1 MNSVRC
7 WKALSAATLVALGHA
22 TIVVAGAN
30 PYFTLPLHAKPSSFE
45 SCQGYL
51 PVDCRNV
58 FPTVDVN
65 PGPTVVF
72 LFVMN
77 HSAVSQVVTAFEP
90 DPGWTFAFG
99 LWDCQPG
106 PVPIVVPAP
115 PFGPIAGTIQLT
127 FFDCLDTGALA
138 VLGRMAFIAGS
149 GCLYQTHSAYP
160 LGTHVM
166 DCAGGVDQIHPG
178 EEYRLGR
185 ICVGQGGYAPCYVMP
200 AVEAASWGRIKA
212 QYE

>member
-7 WKALSAATLVALGHA
+7 WKAPIAATLVALCHA
-22 TIVVAGAN
+22 TIAVAGAN
-30 PYFTLPLHAKPSSFE
+30 PYFTLPLHAKASSYE
-45 SCQGYL
+45 LCTGYL

-58 FPTVDVN
+58 HPTVNV
-65 PGPTVVF
+65 PSGPTVIF

-77 HSAVSQVVTAFEP
+77 YGRVAGVQTAFAP
-90 DPGWTFAFG
+90 DPNWIFLFG

-106 PVPIVVPAP
+106 PLPIVVPTP
-115 PFGPIAGTIQLT
+115 PFGPGPGTIHLT
-127 FFDCLDTGALA
+127 FDCLDTGALA
-138 VLGRMAFIAGS
+138 VLGRMSFYAAN
-149 GCLYQTHSAYP
+149 GCLFQTHSNYP
-160 LGTHVM
+160 LGTHAI

-185 ICVGQGGYAPCYVMP
+185 ICVGQGGYAPCSVMP